1 MYLLFLCLILS
12 QVTNVKAIEKDLKA
26 QKAKLNED
34 EALYKSLEAKVVE
47 RERTGKTWSICLP
60 SLEIMFLNFVVRG
73 ETVMLHSFNSETVAR
88 ITKAVREGETSH
100 V

>member
-1 MYLLFLCLILS
+1 MHVPRHEAFQFIGFRCEVSLNVSCVCLMMS

-47 RERTGKTWSICLP
+47 RERTCKTRFIFAL
-60 SLEIMFLNFVVRG
+60 FRDNFVVRG
-73 ETVMLHSFNSETVAR
+73 DS
-88 ITKAVREGETSH
+88 
-100 V
+100 

>member
-1 MYLLFLCLILS
+1 MS

-47 RERTGKTWSICLP
+47 RERTGKT
-60 SLEIMFLNFVVRG
+60 
-73 ETVMLHSFNSETVAR
+73 
-88 ITKAVREGETSH
+88 
-100 V
+100 

>member
-1 MYLLFLCLILS
+1 MLS

-26 QKAKLNED
+26 QKTKLNED
-34 EALYKSLEAKVVE
+34 ETLYKSLEAKVVE
-47 RERTGKTWSICLP
+47 RERTGKPWSIYLP